1 LECAPTI
8 DTARA
13 KPEGGPVSQRP
24 LLAGF
29 LATVAAL
36 TAVFFLLPEQR
47 LLIWTVLGVISAG
60 AVAIGTV
67 RHRPRR
73 RAGWWL
79 IMAALL
85 ALTVAEATHL
95 VEDRVVDHAAFPA
108 VADAIY
114 LAVFAPLLIAGVWS
128 LARSGARRSDRAG
141 MLDTLIV
148 AVAAAVVAWAFLIS
162 PLVVGNT
169 YTLTEKA
176 VAIGYPVSG
185 VLVLAAVVRLA
196 ASVRPSPAVILPLVG
211 VVGMIGSG
219 AAYGLTSLQP
229 GWRVNGLVVLG
240 WALLFAGWG
249 AAALHPSMV
258 ELTRRATRVTELNRH
273 RLVALALA
281 ALVAPLALLIEATGG
296 MTPDVTVRRA
306 MIVVLFFL
314 VLVRLYTAVDGQLR
328 GSARERGVS
337 GAGAALVEAT
347 TTDDVVAA
355 IRSAVARLLPAGSP
369 HEVVVEIGGTVLA
382 GDGAP
387 ARAVATAAPGQPGQ
401 PRAIHMTDPDLAD
414 RPGIPEAVLRCQL
427 VLPHTTGGN
436 DHLGAL
442 YVATDE
448 SLLRELEPSM
458 EAVASQAA
466 MALERIR
473 LTEEINRRASEEYF
487 RTLVQ
492 NTADVIL
499 IVLDDYHIRYA
510 SPSAATVLGVE
521 QPDRLPDLIPPE
533 DWPEIDH
540 LLQELRQD
548 PHAPIVADWTV
559 LRVDGRRL
567 QAEAVCRDLRA
578 DPTVGGIV
586 ITLRDVTAQR
596 LLEQQLT
603 HLAFHDPLTGLANRA
618 LLRERM
624 ERALARAG
632 RDHSVVGMLVLD
644 VDDLKVVNDTLGHAA
659 GDELLIATG
668 KRLSAALRRQ
678 DTAAR
683 LGGDEFA
690 ALIVGAGS
698 PGEVEQIAQRVVAS
712 FVEPFAI
719 RGQLISRAVSVGVAS
734 SVGATE
740 GEELLRQADLALYV
754 AKSAGKAQ
762 WRRYGETPPPS
773 MLPGSPAP
781 SVGPLD
787 STGERSP
794 PQDDPTPGD
803 GGPTSGNGGP
813 TSGDGALTKVD
824 LAARSLAMLV
834 PSGDVDG
841 TSPQRR
847 LPAPGGTEP
856 HYRHP

>member
-1 LECAPTI
+1 
-8 DTARA
+8 
-13 KPEGGPVSQRP
+13 VSRRP

-29 LATVAAL
+29 LATVVAL
-36 TAVFFLLPEQR
+36 TAAFFLFPEHR
-47 LLIWTVLGVISAG
+47 LIIWVALGATSAG
-60 AVAIGTV
+60 AVALGIV

-79 IMAALL
+79 IMMALL
-85 ALTVAEATHL
+85 ALTAGEATHL
-95 VEDRVVDHAAFPA
+95 VEDRIVDGTAFPA
-108 VADAIY
+108 MADAIY
-114 LAVFAPLLIAGVWS
+114 LAVFAPLLIAGVWM
-128 LARSGARRSDRAG
+128 LARSGAGASDRAG

-148 AVAAAVVAWAFLIS
+148 ALAAAVVAWAFLIS
-162 PLVVGNT
+162 PLVLGNI
-169 YTLTEKA
+169 YTLAEKA
-176 VAIGYPVSG
+176 VAVGYPVSG

-196 ASVRPSPAVILPLVG
+196 AQVRPSPAVVLPLAG
-211 VVGMIGSG
+211 VLGLIGSG
-219 AAYGLTSLQP
+219 AAYGLASLQP

-258 ELTRRATRVTELNRH
+258 ELTRRAARVTELSRAK
-273 RLVALALA
+273 LVVLAVA
-281 ALVAPLALLIEATGG
+281 ALVAPLALLVEATRG
-296 MTPDVTVRRA
+296 MSPDVTVRRA
-306 MIVVLFFL
+306 MIVALFVL
-314 VLVRLYTAVDGQLR
+314 VLARLYTAVDGQLR
-328 GSARERGVS
+328 GSARERAVR

-355 IRSAVARLLPAGSP
+355 IRTAVVRLLPAGTQ
-369 HEVVVEIGGTVLA
+369 HEVVVEIGGTVL
-382 GDGAP
+382 GDDGLPAP
-387 ARAVATAAPGQPGQ
+387 ARTAAAAPPGP
-401 PRAIHMTDPDLAD
+401 PEPACAIHLTDPDLAD
-414 RPGIPEAVLRCQL
+414 QPGIPEAVLRCQL
-427 VLPHTTGGN
+427 VLPHTTDGN
-436 DHLGAL
+436 DNLGAL

-448 SLLRELEPSM
+448 SLLRELEPSL
-458 EAVASQAA
+458 EAIASQAA

-473 LTEEINRRASEEYF
+473 LTGEINRRASEEYF

-499 IVLDDYHIRYA
+499 IVHDDYRIRYA
-510 SPSAATVLGVE
+510 SPSALTVLGVE
-521 QPDRLPDLIPPE
+521 QPDRLPDLIPPQ
-533 DWPEIDH
+533 DWPEVDQV
-540 LLQELRQD
+540 LQELRQD
-548 PHAPIVADWTV
+548 SHAPIVADWTV

-586 ITLRDVTAQR
+586 ITMRDVTAQR

-624 ERALARAG
+624 ERALVRAG

-668 KRLSAALRRQ
+668 KRLAAALRRQ

-698 PGEVEQIAQRVVAS
+698 PAEVEQIAQRVVAS

-734 SVGATE
+734 SVETTE

-773 MLPGSPAP
+773 MLPGGHAP
-781 SVGPLD
+781 SDGNLAASGD
-787 STGERSP
+787 RSP
-794 PQDDPTPGD
+794 DRDDPTLGD
-803 GGPTSGNGGP
+803 DDPTSGDDDPTSGEGGPTSGYGGP
-813 TSGDGALTKVD
+813 TPSDGGLPTAEL
-824 LAARSLAMLV
+824 LARSVGMVV
-834 PSGDVDG
+834 PSGD
-841 TSPQRR
+841 PER
-847 LPAPGGTEP
+847 
-856 HYRHP
+856 RHP